1 MTRDAVFV
9 VDGTSTKQ
17 VFRAST
23 WLLDRTTE
31 VHWSSI
37 SPPPWKGVPTLF
49 WDGPASRTNSFKIM
63 IPFLSMC
70 RNLTSLALTG
80 IIVSG
85 EHQHAVYSLPHLRKI
100 ILRSSRFQL
109 TKVTMPKH
117 NVTHLRLFNVLSEAA
132 ISHILRQIS
141 STLTT
146 LRIDKGPPKALSL
159 YSPRCPR
166 LTKFTYNSS
175 RSEDREVSAFLERHP
190 TIRVIYLSMGFY
202 LPYLRPSTLPKVT
215 KVTASGELGR
225 FFLARPELTE
235 FYQHPNDYAESVRGL
250 WSWLVD
256 AQRSQP
262 HPPRLEQ
269 FRVKISHHSDDL
281 GALPVISH
289 FFGKSLCRLHI
300 WVEGGHYWSS
310 RSYSYLLDGWI
321 RLKGPGPYSGN
332 QAIVELVHLRSI
344 QVSFGLIRGTEFP
357 AETCKKLLGSSILPV
372 CPALEE
378 ALFTAISSYESI
390 EREKPEDGMEL
401 RIRKNGRS
409 WDPPLQN

>member
-1 MTRDAVFV
+1 
-9 VDGTSTKQ
+9 
-17 VFRAST
+17 
-23 WLLDRTTE
+23 
-31 VHWSSI
+31 
-37 SPPPWKGVPTLF
+37 
-49 WDGPASRTNSFKIM
+49 
-63 IPFLSMC
+63 MC
-70 RNLTSLALTG
+70 WNFTSLALTG

-85 EHQHAVYSLPHLRKI
+85 EHQHAIYSLPRLRKI
-100 ILRSSRFQL
+100 VLRSSRFQL
-109 TKVTMPKH
+109 TTVKMPKH
-117 NVTHLRLFNVLSEAA
+117 NVTHLRFFNVLSGAT
-132 ISHILRQIS
+132 ISHVLRQTS

-146 LRIDKGPPKALSL
+146 LRIDEGAPKAVSL
-159 YSPRCPR
+159 YSPPCPR

-175 RSEDREVSAFLERHP
+175 RSEGREVSAFLERHP

-225 FFLARPELTE
+225 FLLARPELTE
-235 FYQHPNDYAESVRGL
+235 FYQHPSDYAESVREL
-250 WSWLVD
+250 WSWLAH

-269 FRVKISHHSDDL
+269 FRVKILHHSDDL
-281 GALPVISH
+281 GALPIISH
-289 FFGKSLCRLHI
+289 VFGRSLCRLHI
-300 WVEGGHYWSS
+300 WIEGG
-310 RSYSYLLDGWI
+310 RRCPPRDYSYLLGGWT

-344 QVSFGLIRGTEFP
+344 QVSFGLIRGTKFP
-357 AETCKKLLGSSILPV
+357 AETCKKLLRSSILPV